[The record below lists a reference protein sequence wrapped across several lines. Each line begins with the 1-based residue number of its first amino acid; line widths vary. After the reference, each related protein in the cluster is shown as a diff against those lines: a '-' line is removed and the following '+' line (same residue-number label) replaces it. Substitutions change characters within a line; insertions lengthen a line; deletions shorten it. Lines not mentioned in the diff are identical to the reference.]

1 MRKRSSLKFSKK
13 SVDFYLIIEFWESE
27 RSAGFIDN
35 ESMLS
40 HPITTDDKG
49 HWELIL
55 SKPLPTKILSTTKVT
70 KVFTLKLILSLKLYA
85 KEVHLSFLKN
95 L

>member
-1 MRKRSSLKFSKK
+1 MNSG
-13 SVDFYLIIEFWESE
+13 ESE

-35 ESMLS
+35 DSMLS

-55 SKPLPTKILSTTKVT
+55 SKPLPTKIMSTT
-70 KVFTLKLILSLKLYA
+70 KVFTLKLIFKFKTLHKRSTLK
-85 KEVHLSFLKN
+85 FLKN

>member
-1 MRKRSSLKFSKK
+1 
-13 SVDFYLIIEFWESE
+13 
-27 RSAGFIDN
+27 
-35 ESMLS
+35 MLS

-70 KVFTLKLILSLKLYA
+70 KVFTLMLIFKFKTLHKRSTLK
-85 KEVHLSFLKN
+85 FLKN